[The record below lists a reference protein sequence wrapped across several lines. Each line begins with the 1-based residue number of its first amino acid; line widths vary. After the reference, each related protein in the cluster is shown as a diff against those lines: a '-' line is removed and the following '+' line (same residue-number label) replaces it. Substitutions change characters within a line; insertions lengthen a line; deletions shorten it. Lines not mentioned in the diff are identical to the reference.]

1 MFSEHANNL
10 EKKDTLNESILEL
23 EAYIKDFWRFLPLP
37 VYYFN
42 PMHIALD
49 ATRAAEDFS
58 GYSEAEIIGRD
69 LSKIFAESE
78 QTISSFKKEI
88 LEGKHT
94 LKKKMIFLTK
104 DKRRVPVN
112 VFVSPRESLNGEFI
126 GYFLAVFDISAFEKF
141 QKELEEKISKR
152 TKELEESRTALM
164 NILEDVEESRREAEE
179 ERDKTV
185 AIVANLTD
193 GLFFFD
199 KNDILA
205 FINPQAEKIFN
216 VKKEQLIG
224 KDFLEIIS
232 RQELKPLLDALGQ
245 KIKKVFRKE
254 ITINENLTLEL
265 TTVFVSRKG
274 EKIGS
279 LLILHD
285 VSREKLVERMKTE
298 FVSIAAHQLR
308 TPLSAI
314 KWTLKMFLDGDLGEL
329 TKEQK
334 EFAEKS
340 YISNERMIN
349 LVNDLLD
356 VSRIEE
362 GRYLYKL
369 TPARMER
376 IIQAIINSL
385 SRVAKRKGIVI
396 DFVKKQKSFPQV
408 KVDAEKIGLVIQNL
422 IDNAVKYTPE
432 KGKITVS
439 LSKTGNNLKVEV
451 ADTGMGIPK
460 DQQGRIFSKFFR
472 GANALKTET
481 VGSGLGLFI
490 VKNIVEAHKGKIWF
504 ESEEGK
510 GTTFFFTIP
519 INPEKI

>member
-1 MFSEHANNL
+1 M
-10 EKKDTLNESILEL
+10 
-23 EAYIKDFWRFLPLP
+23 
-37 VYYFN
+37 
-42 PMHIALD
+42 
-49 ATRAAEDFS
+49 
-58 GYSEAEIIGRD
+58 
-69 LSKIFAESE
+69 
-78 QTISSFKKEI
+78 
-88 LEGKHT
+88 
-94 LKKKMIFLTK
+94 
-104 DKRRVPVN
+104 
-112 VFVSPRESLNGEFI
+112 
-126 GYFLAVFDISAFEKF
+126 
-141 QKELEEKISKR
+141 
-152 TKELEESRTALM
+152 
-164 NILEDVEESRREAEE
+164 
-179 ERDKTV
+179 
-185 AIVANLTD
+185 
-193 GLFFFD
+193 
-199 KNDILA
+199 
-205 FINPQAEKIFN
+205 
-216 VKKEQLIG
+216 KKEQLIG